1 MDVIEYR
8 FEELLSGSS
17 HSVTSEGR
25 HKVGGE
31 QVRCVSMTDCRC
43 RSVELAWW
51 HIRLLYVLICLLVV
65 VYASSVTWLLTTRVL
80 DPDCAIHDQGHGPS
94 DDQTGALD
102 RLIPGNS
109 LRVRRSQPRRRSPP
123 AFYRDSINVDSGN
136 TVDSDEWIW
145 MSTYSKIPVSIQWL
159 KCKIRGGGT
168 LHCGWG
174 VKAGMV
180 RVWVALAGK
189 TV

>member
-1 MDVIEYR
+1 
-8 FEELLSGSS
+8 
-17 HSVTSEGR
+17 
-25 HKVGGE
+25 
-31 QVRCVSMTDCRC
+31 MTECRC

-51 HIRLLYVLICLLVV
+51 HIRLLYVLIGLLVV
-65 VYASSVTWLLTTRVL
+65 VYGCSVTWLLTTRVL
-80 DPDCAIHDQGHGPS
+80 DPDCEIHGQGHGPS
-94 DDQTGALD
+94 DDQAGALD

-174 VKAGMV
+174 VKAGMCYTRAISERFGDKELIIKRYINSPSFLLFTFRFGPLTMV
-180 RVWVALAGK
+180 VCRFLAL
-189 TV
+189 